1 MALTIR
7 PLNSGYIPTKPL
19 EYWYHF
25 SVKKYV
31 EKKGISNENDQLP
44 DFTYLIEGG
53 DQLILV
59 DTGMSW
65 NEHADK
71 YHHGPSM
78 QRPGIDDIESRLKQV
93 GYTPADVDI
102 VIFTHLHW
110 DHVFYIEKFTKARF
124 IVNELEWEYA
134 HNPIP
139 LHYKSYCRPIIAKD
153 GDVTY
158 KDEFIAPYD
167 IPGVKE
173 RFEFVKGEVEIV
185 PGVSVYE
192 SFGHC
197 PGHQTVVVQ
206 TEEGP
211 YFCVGDSVFVMGNI
225 DTDPEMVEAL
235 HYNIT
240 PPGRFVDLV
249 AAWRTIEDTVRR
261 CNEAGVDPHKH
272 LLLAHDLIIA
282 AAVEKYEAE
291 HDNQLPVI
299 GRKDGDFPFEEYKK
313 AIIEKEAKKAAAK
326 AETKYF

>member
-1 MALTIR
+1 
-7 PLNSGYIPTKPL
+7 
-19 EYWYHF
+19 
-25 SVKKYV
+25 
-31 EKKGISNENDQLP
+31 
-44 DFTYLIEGG
+44 
-53 DQLILV
+53 
-59 DTGMSW
+59 
-65 NEHADK
+65 
-71 YHHGPSM
+71 M

-93 GYTPADVDI
+93 GYTPEDVDI

-124 IVNELEWEYA
+124 IVNEIEWEYA

-173 RFEFVKGEVEIV
+173 RFEFVKGETEIV

-225 DTDPEMVEAL
+225 DADPEMVEAL
-235 HYNIT
+235 HYDIT

-249 AAWRTIEDTVRR
+249 AAWRTIEDTIRR

-291 HDNQLPVI
+291 HDGKLPVI
-299 GRKDGDFPFEEYKK
+299 GCKDGDFPFEKYSRS
-313 AIIEKEAKKAAAK
+313 IIEKEAKKAAAK